1 MYCICRTCILDHIT
15 VPIHFPRLKRN
26 KGLAHKLHMKCDQ
39 SGLLIHMTTIC
50 FNVNLS
56 LSPQAKLAAVL
67 PAQDDGVEGGDEMT
81 EDDEGGLHTI
91 TEEEEQDEMNRSLS
105 QSRLGTSMYIL
116 WQKCTFILYL
126 GSVVYCL

>member
-1 MYCICRTCILDHIT
+1 ML
-15 VPIHFPRLKRN
+15 LW
-26 KGLAHKLHMKCDQ
+26 Q
-39 SGLLIHMTTIC
+39 SVFI
-50 FNVNLS
+50 
-56 LSPQAKLAAVL
+56 PQAKLAAVL

-116 WQKCTFILYL
+116 
-126 GSVVYCL
+126 SVLWEKFT